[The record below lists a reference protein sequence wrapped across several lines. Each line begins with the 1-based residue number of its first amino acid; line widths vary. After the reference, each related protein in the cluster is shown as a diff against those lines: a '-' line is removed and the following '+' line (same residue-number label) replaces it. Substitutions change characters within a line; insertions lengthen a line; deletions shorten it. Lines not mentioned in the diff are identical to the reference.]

1 MSITASV
8 PEIQQIKECPKIM
21 SLPSEIFDE
30 VFRHLK
36 FDKRSLY
43 SCLLVNR
50 FWCRK
55 VVPLI
60 WRRPMPYNRKKN
72 NNHVDVGVFIPY
84 FNEDERIGIIKGGI
98 TIPDRPRPFFNYAQ
112 FLHILDIEGI
122 EKAAKDWL
130 AKVAKGKQGANSDTT
145 RSDEI
150 IVTNITIDRMSENST
165 TNAMVAS
172 LLKMFMRCAIN
183 LKYLV
188 LNPFGGYRDIPDSK
202 IFIEGRPGLTNLR
215 KFKIRFNSLSVIRP
229 EHRKNIFELLN
240 ALPNVCTGIHHLD
253 ITRVRVSN
261 PDVARMVGG
270 VIRSQQQ
277 LFYCRF
283 CRIDGDVDS
292 LISMLRYQVNNLI
305 TVVFD
310 DTDLDGVSL
319 EPLAQ
324 CVKLEALIFRKCRNV
339 NLEKWQILINAPF
352 KLKLLHLS
360 DLNDLDPDV
369 TKAIIEKAGDNLE
382 KIGIE
387 MRVVPSNLEGLE
399 AIMSNCPNVM
409 HFSMKCMQSHI
420 DIKTIVPIID
430 KFQSLTHLT
439 ILLGGQRAG
448 TYESLVELSKINFL
462 RLQYLELT
470 CSDLSIEGLNFF
482 LENCESPLT
491 TLIIDSISEEDLE
504 IFKKF
509 SRERGTLKWLGVEH
523 SKPEETPMSHYDFLK
538 KITNLAEGLFQA
550 FPARQLRVREKYM

>member
-1 MSITASV
+1 MSTTEST
-8 PEIQQIKECPKIM
+8 PEQRLPQECPKIM
-21 SLPSEIFDE
+21 LQLPLEVFDE
-30 VFRHLK
+30 IFRHLK

-60 WRRPMPYNRKKN
+60 WRRPMPYNQKKN
-72 NNHVDVGVFIPY
+72 GNHVDVGVFIPF
-84 FNEDERIGIIKGGI
+84 FNEEERKGLMESGI
-98 TIPDRPRPFFNYAQ
+98 TIPDRPCPFFNYAQ

-130 AKVAKGKQGANSDTT
+130 ARIAREKAQLHEICADEDRRDESPPDAGVSVSAAD
-145 RSDEI
+145 RSPEI
-150 IVTNITIDRMSENST
+150 ST
-165 TNAMVAS
+165 TNALVAS

-188 LNPFGGYRDIPDSK
+188 LNPFGGYRDIPDSR

-240 ALPNVCTGIHHLD
+240 ALPGICTGIHHLD

-283 CRIDGDVDS
+283 FRIDGDVDS
-292 LISMLRYQVNNLI
+292 LISELRFQVNNLI

-324 CVKLEALIFRKCRNV
+324 CAKLEALIFRRCRNV
-339 NLEKWQILINAPF
+339 DLGRWRSLVNAPF

-360 DLNDLDPDV
+360 DLSLDV
-369 TKAIIEKAGDNLE
+369 TKAIIEKASDNLE
-382 KIGIE
+382 KIGMKI
-387 MRVVPSNLEGLE
+387 VPSNVEGLE
-399 AIMSNCPNVM
+399 TIMNNCPNVT
-409 HFSMKCMQSHI
+409 HFSISFVQTQI
-420 DIKTIVPIID
+420 DINKVVPLID
-430 KFQSLTHLT
+430 KLQSLTHLT
-439 ILLGGQRAG
+439 ISLWGQKNGA
-448 TYESLVELSKINFL
+448 YDFLIELSKINF
-462 RLQYLELT
+462 RKLQYLELALPF
-470 CSDLSIEGLNFF
+470 SAEGLKIF
-482 LENCESPLT
+482 LENCRSPLT
-491 TLIIDSISEEDLE
+491 TLIIELINEEDLE

-509 SRERGTLKWLGVEH
+509 SRERGTLKWLGVEY
-523 SKPEETPMSHYDFLK
+523 SKPGETQMSHYDFLR
-538 KITNLAEGLFQA
+538 KITSLAEGISFI
-550 FPARQLRVREKYM
+550 K